1 MDFSKR
7 ARRRL
12 TRAGAA
18 VLIAAFMV
26 ALPNGPA
33 AAGQPSVDD
42 QIAAA
47 DAALKK
53 AQLKLGKAY
62 KKFTTAENRHKRAVA
77 AVKSARAKEKRA
89 RGEKDAAVKLEQGN
103 RGRFDQFT
111 SASYVGGS
119 TVNSEIAVV
128 GSNSPDAMLQRAAM
142 LDVLGDEYSQV
153 MGTLTRA
160 AAQKAKAEKDAR
172 AALADASRNRDVA
185 AKAKTDAKRAYDAAL
200 AQQDEAK
207 SEADRLAN
215 RKAGLIA
222 QSGSGGGGV
231 VLPAQGSFTSGF
243 GPRGGTIHE
252 GVDIANSIGT
262 PILAAMPGEVIE
274 AGPASGFGQWVRI
287 QHDGGTVTVY
297 GHVATFAVSAGQN
310 VAAGDQIA
318 TMGNEGQSTGPHLH
332 FEVHQDGTPI
342 DPQAWLSG
350 FGINL

>member
-26 ALPNGPA
+26 ALPSGPA
-33 AAGQPSVDD
+33 DAGQPSIDD

-62 KKFTTAENRHKRAVA
+62 KKFTTADNRHKRAIA

-89 RGEKDAAVKLEQGN
+89 RGEKDAAVKLEQGS

-111 SASYVGGS
+111 EASYVGGS

-128 GSNSPDAMLQRAAM
+128 GSTNPDTMLEKAAM

-153 MGTLTRA
+153 MGTMTRA
-160 AAQKAKAEKDAR
+160 TAQKTKAERDAR
-172 AALADASRNRDVA
+172 AAVADAAHNRDVA
-185 AKAKTDAKRAYDAAL
+185 AKAKTDAKRAYKAAL
-200 AQQDEAK
+200 AQQDDARA
-207 SEADRLAN
+207 EADQLAN
-215 RKAGLIA
+215 RNAGLIV
-222 QSGSGGGGV
+222 QSGSGGV
-231 VLPAQGSFTSGF
+231 VKPAQGSFTSGF
-243 GPRGGTIHE
+243 GFRGGTVHE

-262 PILAAMPGEVIE
+262 PILAAMSGEVIE
-274 AGPASGFGQWVRI
+274 AGPASGFGQWVRV
-287 QHDGGTVTVY
+287 QHEGGVITVY
-297 GHVATFAVSAGQN
+297 GHVATFTVSTGQN

-332 FEVHQDGTPI
+332 FEVWLNGTKKINPV
-342 DPQAWLSG
+342 PWLQQRG
-350 FGINL
+350 VAI

>member
-12 TRAGAA
+12 TLAGAA
-18 VLIAAFMV
+18 VLVAAFMV
-26 ALPNGPA
+26 ALPSGPA
-33 AAGQPSVDD
+33 VAGQPSVDD

-53 AQLKLGKAY
+53 AQLRLGKAF
-62 KKFTTAENRHKRAVA
+62 KKFTTAQKRHQRALA
-77 AVKSARAKEKRA
+77 AVKSARAKEQRA

-128 GSNSPDAMLQRAAM
+128 GSTNPDTMLEKAAM

-160 AAQKAKAEKDAR
+160 TAQKAKAERDAT
-172 AALADASRNRDVA
+172 AAVADAARNRDVA
-185 AKAKTDAKRAYDAAL
+185 AKAKTDAKRAYDAAV
-200 AQQDEAK
+200 AQEDKAR
-207 SEADRLAN
+207 SEADRLAS
-215 RKAGLIA
+215 RKAGLIV
-222 QSGSGGGGV
+222 QTGSGGV
-231 VLPAQGSFTSGF
+231 VKPAQGTFTSGF
-243 GPRGGTIHE
+243 GFRDGTVHE

-262 PILAAMPGEVIE
+262 PILAAMPGEVLE
-274 AGPASGFGQWVRI
+274 AGPASGFGQWVRV
-287 QHDGGTVTVY
+287 QHEGGVITVY
-297 GHVATFAVSAGQN
+297 GHVATFTVSAGQN

-342 DPQAWLSG
+342 DPQPWLAG